1 MRQHLALHAAT
12 TLAASTLLLACSG
25 GGGELDDNEPLA
37 DAGADADTQGDGG
50 ETSGAVITPRF
61 EPDGEGFYRTPWPSD
76 TRVKEGGEVDLRD
89 FPNATSLIIRVFR
102 PELEKIEGFSIVP
115 VVYVGLDASPGNS
128 SMPNPR
134 ETVEADG
141 SVQLIALDDACG
153 ERTPLDVDVD
163 AVGDKYIDPNTLRA
177 TPEPGF
183 VLAPRRRYAL
193 VVLEDFDDDVTIAR
207 PPAFDEAMR
216 GEGALA
222 EHFAP
227 LRECLESDELDADR
241 VAVATV
247 FTTQDTTSVM
257 RRMREVVLEDI
268 DAPTVSDWRLTPDEA
283 LEEFDVTRSD
293 VYTLYD
299 GTIEAPIFQVG
310 QSPYRSPGTGGL
322 ELDAAGVPQIQRQE
336 VVPFS
341 VAVPAG
347 EFEGPRPVMLFED
360 GTGGDHYQHLGNRIV
375 RDAIAEGFVVV
386 NFVPQFH
393 GGRDRMTYDEI
404 VSQTF
409 NYLNP
414 AAGRTVFRQQAAE
427 TIYASRLIRESLAEL
442 EGVPELDLTHLVYG
456 GHSQGAL
463 VGGIVAGVSDE
474 FSAYGM
480 NGLGAYTATTIV
492 YRKDYVDVEKT
503 LRDAAQVERPLDLKH
518 PVVHLAQLGTD
529 VIDPMA
535 YAPFWAGVEG
545 GNAGAHVFV
554 TNGGRDETSS
564 PVGMTGFTLAAG
576 LDIIEAEAAWNLD
589 PYNLSRSEGVAVPFG
604 SNRTGAGG
612 QPLTHATYIIES
624 QGHFS
629 MFRSPRAAE
638 FMLNFWTS
646 AADGVPVVRSAR

>member
-1 MRQHLALHAAT
+1 MRQHLALHATT
-12 TLAASTLLLACSG
+12 TLIALTLFACSG
-25 GGGELDDNEPLA
+25 SGDEPDNDDPLA
-37 DAGADADTQGDGG
+37 DAGAETDAEVDAS
-50 ETSGAVITPRF
+50 EVSGTVITPRF
-61 EPDGEGFYRTPWPSD
+61 EPEGEGFYRTPWPSD
-76 TRVKEGGEVDLRD
+76 TRLKEDGRVNLLD
-89 FPNATSLIIRVFR
+89 FPNSTSLIIRVFR
-102 PELEKIEGFSIVP
+102 PELELIRGFSIVP
-115 VVYVGLDASPGNS
+115 VVFVGLDASPGNS

-134 ETVEADG
+134 ETVEPEG
-141 SVQLIALDDACG
+141 SVQLIALDEACG
-153 ERTPLDVDVD
+153 QRTPLDVDVD

-177 TPEPGF
+177 APEPGF
-183 VLAPRRRYAL
+183 VLAPERRYAL
-193 VVLEDFDDDVTIAR
+193 VVLKDFDNDITIAR
-207 PPAFDEAMR
+207 PAAFDEAMR
-216 GEGALA
+216 GEGDLA
-222 EHFAP
+222 DHFAP
-227 LRECLESDELDADR
+227 LRECLESDDLDADQI
-241 VAVATV
+241 AIATV
-247 FTTQDTTSVM
+247 FTTQDTTNVM
-257 RRMREVVLEDI
+257 RRMRQVVLEDI
-268 DAPTVSDWRLTPDEA
+268 EAPQISDWRLTPDEA

-299 GTIEAPIFQVG
+299 GTIEVPIFQVG
-310 QSPYRSPGTGGL
+310 QSPYRAPGTGGL
-322 ELDAAGVPQIQRQE
+322 ELDADGVPQIQRQE
-336 VVPFS
+336 VAPFS
-341 VAVPAG
+341 VAIPSG
-347 EFEGPRPVMLFED
+347 TFEGPRPVMLFED

-375 RDAIAEGFVVV
+375 RDAIEAGFVVV

-393 GGRDRMTYDEI
+393 GGRDTLSYDDI

-427 TIYASRLIRESLAEL
+427 TIYVSRLIRESLDGL
-442 EGVPELDLTHLVYG
+442 EGIPELDTTNLVYG
-456 GHSQGAL
+456 GHSQGSL

-545 GNAGAHVFV
+545 GNKGAHVFV

-564 PVGMTGFTLAAG
+564 PIGMTGFTLAAG
-576 LDIIEAEAAWNLD
+576 LDIVEAEAAWNLD
-589 PYNLSRSEGVAVPFG
+589 PYNLSRSQDVAVPFG
-604 SNRTGAGG
+604 SNRTNTEG

-624 QGHFS
+624 QGHFA

-638 FMLNFWTS
+638 FMLSFWTS
-646 AADGVPVVRSAR
+646 AAEGVPVVRSAR